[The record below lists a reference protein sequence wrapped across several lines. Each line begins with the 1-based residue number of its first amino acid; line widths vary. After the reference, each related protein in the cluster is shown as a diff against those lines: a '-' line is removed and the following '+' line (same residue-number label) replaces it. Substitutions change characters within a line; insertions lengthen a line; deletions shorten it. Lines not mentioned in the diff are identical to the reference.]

1 MIVLKFSVTSI
12 HNMTRNALEKMA
24 HNEVRKNLAINLFN
38 IS

>member
-1 MIVLKFSVTSI
+1 
-12 HNMTRNALEKMA
+12 MTRNALEKMA